1 MTVYTPYPVS
11 PQEDALMLR
20 FVERFRDQVL
30 GVIHGFDRLVFHGVL
45 RPLLVVSGMMYFLG
59 KKQVLLKDFGP
70 FAQQTTERIKE
81 ASLQVALDAGRP
93 IPYMPR
99 PQDDK
104 QARAEQIARDEGIT
118 EGLIAV
124 LRSSEVL
131 RGYGIRRDP
140 ASKKLQLVPETRKCL
155 HLYHYLIDPV
165 FGFLSVRVQTWF
177 PFTIRV
183 CINGRECLARAMDR
197 AGLRYERRENC
208 FPWIEDIPRA
218 QELMDQLLRT
228 AWPAELRRLARA
240 ASPAYPEILHP
251 CMADYCWM
259 TQASEWASDVM
270 FRSPAALAAIYPQLA
285 RHGVATFQS
294 PDVLRFL
301 GRKPHGNFQ
310 GEVTSDLKRRPEG
323 VRVKH
328 TVGQNSI
335 KLYDKQGSVLRVET
349 TINNPR
355 DFKVYR
361 PKEGARKRGSGKAA
375 QKPPARAWRKMRKG
389 VADLHRRAEVS
400 QAANERY
407 LDALASLDTSTPVG
421 ELVRGICRPTRWH
434 GQRVRALRPWSEE
447 DRPLLQA
454 VLRGEFAI
462 NGFRNRDLQA
472 ILSPRP
478 PKTPEDAVRRRGVV
492 TRKLRLL
499 RAHGLIRKV
508 PSTHRYV
515 LSTKGRDILTA
526 VIATQELTIQELR
539 KAAA

>member
-1 MTVYTPYPVS
+1 MC
-11 PQEDALMLR
+11 R

-45 RPLLVVSGMMYFLG
+45 RPLLVVAGMRNFLW

-70 FAQQTTERIKE
+70 FAQQATERLKE

-93 IPYMPR
+93 IPYMPH
-99 PQDDK
+99 PQEDK
-104 QARAEQIARDEGIT
+104 QARAEQIARDDGIT
-118 EGLIAV
+118 KGLIAV
-124 LRSSEVL
+124 LRSTEVF
-131 RGYGIRRDP
+131 RGYGIRHDP
-140 ASKKLQLVPETRKCL
+140 ASGKRQLVPETRKCL

-165 FGFLSVRVQTWF
+165 FGFMSARVQTWF
-177 PFTIRV
+177 PFTLRV

-197 AGLRYERRENC
+197 EGLRYERRENC
-208 FPWIEDIPRA
+208 FPWIEDISRA
-218 QELMDQLLRT
+218 QELMDRLLRT
-228 AWPAELRRLARA
+228 AWPTELHRIARA
-240 ASPAYPEILHP
+240 ASPAYREVLHP
-251 CMADYCWM
+251 YVADYYWM
-259 TQASEWASDVM
+259 TQASEWATDVM
-270 FRSPAALAAIYPQLA
+270 FRSPASLAAIYPQLA

-301 GRKPHGNFQ
+301 GRKPHALFQ

-328 TVGQNSI
+328 TVAQNSI

-349 TINNPR
+349 TINQPR
-355 DFKVYR
+355 DFRVYR
-361 PKEGARKRGSGKAA
+361 SKEGARTRGRGTEDSKA
-375 QKPPARAWRKMRKG
+375 PARAWRKMRKG

-407 LDALASLDTSTPVG
+407 LDALASLDTTTPVG
-421 ELVRGICRPTRWH
+421 ELVRPICRPTRWH

-454 VLRGEFAI
+454 VLRGECTI

-472 ILSPRP
+472 LLFPQSPD
-478 PKTPEDAVRRRGVV
+478 TPEEHLRRRGAV

-499 RAHGLIRKV
+499 RAHSLIRKV

-526 VIATQELTIQELR
+526 VIATQELTVHELR

>member
-1 MTVYTPYPVS
+1 M
-11 PQEDALMLR
+11 QR

-30 GVIHGFDRLVFHGVL
+30 GVLHGFDRLVLQGVL
-45 RPLLVVSGMMYFLG
+45 RPLLVVAGMRNFLW

-70 FAQQTTERIKE
+70 FAERTTERLKE

-93 IPYMPR
+93 IPYVR
-99 PQDDK
+99 SPQADK
-104 QARAEQIARDEGIT
+104 QAMAQQIAERDGIT
-118 EGLIAV
+118 GGLIAV
-124 LRSSEVL
+124 IRAVEVFQ
-131 RGYGIRRDP
+131 GYGIRRNR
-140 ASKKLQLVPETRKCL
+140 AAKKLELVVEPRKCL

-165 FGFLSVRVQTWF
+165 FGFLSARVQTWF
-177 PFTIRV
+177 PFTLRV

-197 AGLRYERRENC
+197 EGLRYERRENC
-208 FPWIEDIPRA
+208 FPWIEDLPRA
-218 QELMDQLLRT
+218 QQLMDQLLRT
-228 AWPAELRRLARA
+228 AWPAQLRRIARTV
-240 ASPAYPEILHP
+240 SPAYREVLHP
-251 CMADYCWM
+251 YEADYYWM

-270 FRSPAALAAIYPQLA
+270 FRSPADLAAIYPQLA
-285 RHGVATFQS
+285 RHGVTTFQS

-301 GRKPHGNFQ
+301 GRKPHPNLQ
-310 GEVTSDLKRRPEG
+310 AEVTSDLKRRPEG

-328 TVGQNSI
+328 TVGSNSV

-361 PKEGARKRGSGKAA
+361 PKEGARKGASGKAA
-375 QKPPARAWRKMRKG
+375 QKAPARAWRKMRKG

-407 LDALASLDTSTPVG
+407 LDALASLDTSQPVG
-421 ELVRGICRPTRWH
+421 ELVRHICRPTRWH

-462 NGFRNRDLQA
+462 NGFRNRDLQT
-472 ILSPRP
+472 LLFPRP
-478 PKTPEDAVRRRGVV
+478 AKTPEEQVRRRGAV

-526 VIATQELTIQELR
+526 ITATQELTIQELR

>member
-45 RPLLVVSGMMYFLG
+45 RPLLVVGGMMHFLG

-70 FAQQTTERIKE
+70 FAEQATERIKE

-99 PQDDK
+99 PQEDK
-104 QARAEQIARDEGIT
+104 QARAEQIARDDGIT

-124 LRSSEVL
+124 LRSTEVL
-131 RGYGIRRDP
+131 RSYGIRRDRD
-140 ASKKLQLVPETRKCL
+140 SKKLVLVPDTRKCL

-165 FGFLSVRVQTWF
+165 LGFLSVRVQTWF

-183 CINGRECLARAMDR
+183 CINGREYLARAMDR
-197 AGLRYERRENC
+197 AGIRYERRENC
-208 FPWIEDIPRA
+208 FTWIEDVPRA

-228 AWPAELRRLARA
+228 PWPVELRRLARA
-240 ASPAYPEILHP
+240 ASPAYQDVLHP
-251 CMADYCWM
+251 YVADYYWM
-259 TQASEWASDVM
+259 TQASEWASDVI

-301 GRKPHGNFQ
+301 GRKPHPNLTA
-310 GEVTSDLKRRPEG
+310 EVTSDLKCRPEG

-328 TVGQNSI
+328 TVAQNSI

-349 TINNPR
+349 TINQPR

-361 PKEGARKRGSGKAA
+361 PKEAACKRGTGEAVH
-375 QKPPARAWRKMRKG
+375 KPPTRTWRKMRKG

-407 LDALASLDTSTPVG
+407 LDTLASLDTSTPVG
-421 ELVRGICRPTRWH
+421 ELVADICRPTRWH

-462 NGFRNRDLQA
+462 NGFRNRDLQK
-472 ILSPRP
+472 LLLPRP
-478 PKTPEDAVRRRGVV
+478 AKTPEEALRRRGAV
-492 TRKLRLL
+492 TRKIRLL

-526 VIATQELTIQELR
+526 IIATQTLTIQELR